1 MEDHPVKGNPDAPLF
16 CAMQNKRNFGRRL
29 SKDAM
34 RRIYVKT
41 YQEQYFIKLAA
52 PVGEGGDPT
61 VPEEDKKKL
70 KTLLKKP
77 WNPYLVHRHTTLSER
92 GEEGGLGDSPL
103 FDQFAGWKMDSPMR
117 RRHIHLKSKS
127 SSRAILKQWGVK
139 LETDEGEQQQAAK
152 NRKNILKPLSCT
164 SCNEVNETGAKF
176 CRKFGMVSFNYYK
189 ATTKEAGETKKML
202 EETARQLAELR
213 AKQKKQLRGSS

>member
-1 MEDHPVKGNPDAPLF
+1 
-16 CAMQNKRNFGRRL
+16 
-29 SKDAM
+29 
-34 RRIYVKT
+34 
-41 YQEQYFIKLAA
+41 
-52 PVGEGGDPT
+52 
-61 VPEEDKKKL
+61 
-70 KTLLKKP
+70 
-77 WNPYLVHRHTTLSER
+77 LVHRHTTLSER
-92 GEEGGLGDSPL
+92 GEEGGLGDPPL
-103 FDQFAGWKMDSPMR
+103 FDQFAGWKMGSPMR

-176 CRKFGMVSFNYYK
+176 CRKFGMVLSFNYYK

-202 EETARQLAELR
+202 EETARQLVELR